1 MFEIINNFL
10 LAGDKFMPDLHLRQS
25 GFTYSDLRLFGKHL
39 ERIQKFKEA
48 GELKHI
54 CKNKLDKTS
63 FAYDAVYANSKDL

>member
-1 MFEIINNFL
+1 MYEIINNFL
-10 LAGDKFMPDLHLRQS
+10 LTGDKFMPDLHLRQS
-25 GFTYSDLRLFGKHL
+25 EFTYSDPGLFAKYL

-54 CKNKLDKTS
+54 YKNILDKTS